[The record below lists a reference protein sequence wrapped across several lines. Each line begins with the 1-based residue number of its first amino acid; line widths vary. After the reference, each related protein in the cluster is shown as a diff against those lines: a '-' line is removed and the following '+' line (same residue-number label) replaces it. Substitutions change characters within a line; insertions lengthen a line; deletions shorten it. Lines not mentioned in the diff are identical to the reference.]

1 MPLLYKP
8 AAEGKDVKPAQIP
21 SPGNNSF
28 LEDTFTSDAP
38 KDKQISC
45 GFYRQE
51 KGDYDEMK
59 IIVEVSGEFTLTD
72 ETGKKVSAKPGDVFY
87 FSKGTTITFEST
99 DYALAFFT
107 GLRPN
112 GAA

>member
-1 MPLLYKP
+1 
-8 AAEGKDVKPAQIP
+8 
-21 SPGNNSF
+21 
-28 LEDTFTSDAP
+28 
-38 KDKQISC
+38 
-45 GFYRQE
+45 
-51 KGDYDEMK
+51 MK

-72 ETGKKVSAKPGDVFY
+72 ETGKKLVPNQVMFY
-87 FSKGTTITFEST
+87 FKGTTITFESS